1 MLPCGKS
8 YGKWWNILSSLVES
22 RESAGPL
29 NIVESCFDN
38 GNQNTD
44 LQNDLE
50 GSKNATADEKGECQL
65 KKNKEA
71 IEQSLLILTKSFTDN
86 DPTKKQLKFMAE
98 GNKKLRKHEMEM
110 MKLIFGQLHPPSA
123 MPFHYHGPSSNGNCS
138 CFQQIPYHQNHI
150 TAGGKEHKRI
160 RILSTIC
167 YKHHSR
173 KHIILQSLTIKEI
186 ITSKQ

>member
-8 YGKWWNILSSLVES
+8 YGKWWNILFSLVES

-38 GNQNTD
+38 GNQNAD

-86 DPTKKQLKFMAE
+86 DPTKKQL
-98 GNKKLRKHEMEM
+98 NLR
-110 MKLIFGQLHPPSA
+110 Q
-123 MPFHYHGPSSNGNCS
+123 
-138 CFQQIPYHQNHI
+138 
-150 TAGGKEHKRI
+150 KETK
-160 RILSTIC
+160 S
-167 YKHHSR
+167 
-173 KHIILQSLTIKEI
+173 
-186 ITSKQ
+186 